1 MEIKYAYKVLT
12 KDKTKILREHSSKY
26 GTSTALSTEI
36 DKAKYFKSESDARD
50 SLVSYISKQKKL
62 AITDF
67 DIIKVKITYE
77 DIETVEAMPK
87 EICLSNMA
95 YGKQILTS
103 DDIDDITTIIKDK
116 YHIDMIS
123 FDMEII
129 TRPGSLIQTLIKNIR
144 YKTS

>member
-26 GTSTALSTEI
+26 GTSITLSTEI

-95 YGKQILTS
+95 YGKQILTL
-103 DDIDDITTIIKDK
+103 DDITTIIKDK
-116 YHIDMIS
+116 YHIDIIS

-129 TRPGSLIQTLIKNIR
+129 TRPGNLNQTLIKNIR

>member
-36 DKAKYFKSESDARD
+36 DKAKYFKSESEARD
-50 SLVSYISKQKKL
+50 ALVSYISKQKKL

-103 DDIDDITTIIKDK
+103 DDITTIIKDK

-129 TRPGSLIQTLIKNIR
+129 TRPGSLNQTLITNIR
-144 YKTS
+144 HKTS